1 LSNQRDPSNKL
12 EDTNIKSSKTKAGI
26 YIHIP
31 FCRTKCMYCDFYSIT
46 ERENDAD
53 EFVSILCK
61 EILRS
66 PLDEYPWIFDTLFIG
81 GGTPS
86 LLNEHQMES
95 ILITLSKKIPFSNF
109 VEKTVEINPGE
120 ASLEKLT
127 NFRSLEMNRISMGV
141 QSLEPELL
149 TFLTR
154 SHSVKQVF
162 ETYNHARTAGFENV
176 NCDLI
181 YGIPGQTPDIWKRDM
196 NRVIELNPEHISAY
210 TLTAEKGTELFYMVS
225 SNELSLPDERTGAD
239 WFNLTR
245 CHLSEHQYI
254 PYEISNFSKPKK
266 ECRHNLHYWN
276 IEPYMG
282 FGPSSHSFDGNQRW
296 NNVRSLD
303 KYIKKMDK
311 ELSPI
316 SSNETLTPNQK
327 LNERIGFG
335 LRLKEGIDLDKFSET
350 QKILFNQNIKKYEN
364 KWDDYIE
371 NNGKTIKLNE
381 NGFAFADEV
390 AVDLLI

>member
-1 LSNQRDPSNKL
+1 
-12 EDTNIKSSKTKAGI
+12 
-26 YIHIP
+26 
-31 FCRTKCMYCDFYSIT
+31 MYCDFYSIT
-46 ERENDAD
+46 DREKDAD
-53 EFVSILCK
+53 EFVSILCR
-61 EILRS
+61 EILGS
-66 PLDEYPWIFDTLFIG
+66 PLDEYPWTFDTLFIG

-86 LLNEHQMES
+86 LLNEHQLES
-95 ILITLSKKIPFSNF
+95 ILTTLSKKVPFSSF

-127 NFRSLEMNRISMGV
+127 NFRSLGMNRVSMGV
-141 QSLEPELL
+141 QSLKPELL

-162 ETYNHARTAGFENV
+162 ETCNHVRTAGFENL

-181 YGIPGQTPDIWKRDM
+181 YGIPGQTPDIWKRDI
-196 NRVIELNPEHISAY
+196 NRIIELSPEHISAY
-210 TLTAEKGTELFYMVS
+210 TLTVEKGTELFHMVN
-225 SNELSLPDERTGAD
+225 SNEVTMPGESISAD

-245 CHLSEHQYI
+245 SYLSEYQYI
-254 PYEISNFSKPKK
+254 PYEISNYSRPEK

-276 IEPYMG
+276 IDPYMG
-282 FGPSSHSFDGNQRW
+282 FGPSAHSFDGNQRW

-303 KYIKKMDK
+303 QYIKKMDE

-316 SSNETLTPNQK
+316 SSNETLTPTQK

-335 LRLKEGIDLDKFSET
+335 LRLNEGIDLDKFSEI
-350 QKILFNQNIKKYEN
+350 QKKKFNQNMKQHQN

-371 NNGKTIKLNE
+371 HNGNTIKLNE
-381 NGFAFADEV
+381 QGFAIADEI
-390 AVDLLI
+390 AVDLILK

>member
-86 LLNEHQMES
+86 LLTKHQMES
-95 ILITLSKKIPFSNF
+95 ILLTLSKKIPFSNF

-127 NFRSLEMNRISMGV
+127 NFRSLGMNRISMGV

-162 ETYNHARTAGFENV
+162 ETYNHARAARFENV

-196 NRVIELNPEHISAY
+196 SRVIELNPEHISAY

-381 NGFAFADEV
+381 KGFAFADEV

>member
-1 LSNQRDPSNKL
+1 
-12 EDTNIKSSKTKAGI
+12 
-26 YIHIP
+26 
-31 FCRTKCMYCDFYSIT
+31 MYCDFYSIT

-53 EFVSILCK
+53 GFVSILCK

-95 ILITLSKKIPFSNF
+95 ILLTLSKKIPFSNF

-127 NFRSLEMNRISMGV
+127 NFRSLGMNRVSMGV

-162 ETYNHARTAGFENV
+162 ETCNHVRTAGFENV

-225 SNELSLPDERTGAD
+225 SNELSLPDERTAAD

-245 CHLSEHQYI
+245 SYLSEHQYI

-303 KYIKKMDK
+303 KYIKKID
-311 ELSPI
+311 EGLSPI
-316 SSNETLTPNQK
+316 SSNETLTPTQK

-335 LRLKEGIDLDKFSET
+335 LRLKEGIDLEKFPKP

-381 NGFAFADEV
+381 KGFAFADEV